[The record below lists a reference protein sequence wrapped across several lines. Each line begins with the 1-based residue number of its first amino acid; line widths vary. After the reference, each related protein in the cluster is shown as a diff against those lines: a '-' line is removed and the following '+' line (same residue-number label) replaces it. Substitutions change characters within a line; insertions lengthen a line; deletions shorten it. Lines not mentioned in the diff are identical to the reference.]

1 MEEFVNRVANSG
13 LVTFNLEEFIHPGER
28 VVYDIK
34 DNLFHGLMLREKD
47 FREFIKTH
55 DWTQYDGQNVA
66 IICSADAI
74 VPTWAY
80 MLLAGKLQNHAHRYV
95 FGNLEALE
103 QELFQEAIAGVEV
116 EQFRDAKLVIKGC
129 GEKPVPT
136 YAYVAIM
143 QKLLPVAASIM
154 YGEPCS
160 TVPLYKRP
168 KDKVSA

>member
-1 MEEFVNRVANSG
+1 MEEIFVNRVAQSA
-13 LVTFNLEEFIHPGER
+13 LTTLNLEELLHPGER
-28 VVYDIK
+28 VEYDIK

-47 FREFIKTH
+47 FREFVKTH
-55 DWTQYDGQNVA
+55 DWAQYDGKSVA

-80 MLLAGKLQNHAHRYV
+80 MLLASKLQGHAHRYV

-103 QELFQEAIAGVEV
+103 QELFSEAIAAIDAE
-116 EQFRDAKLVIKGC
+116 EYRDAKVVVKGC
-129 GEKPVPT
+129 GTIPVPT

-143 QKLLPVAASIM
+143 QKLLPVVSSVM

-168 KDKVSA
+168 KA

>member
-1 MEEFVNRVANSG
+1 MEEIINRVAQSG
-13 LVTFNLEEFIHPGER
+13 LVTFNLEELLHPGER

-34 DNLFHGLMLREKD
+34 ENLFHSLMLREKD
-47 FREFIKTH
+47 FREFVKTH
-55 DWTQYDGQNVA
+55 DWSQYDGKNVA

-80 MLLAGKLQNHAHRYV
+80 MVLASKLQGHAHRYV
-95 FGNLEALE
+95 FGDIAALE
-103 QELFQEAIAGVEV
+103 QELFQEAIASVNPEDY
-116 EQFRDAKLVIKGC
+116 RDAKLVIKGC
-129 GEKPVPT
+129 GEKEVPV

-143 QKLLPVAASIM
+143 QRLLPVASSIM

-168 KDKVSA
+168 KAVAQ

>member
-1 MEEFVNRVANSG
+1 MEDTLINRVATSA
-13 LVTFNLEEFIHPGER
+13 LTSLNLEELLHPGER

-47 FREFIKTH
+47 LREFVKTH
-55 DWTQYDGQNVA
+55 DWSQYDGKNVA

-80 MLLAGKLQNHAHRYV
+80 MLLASKLQGHAHRYV
-95 FGNLEALE
+95 FGDLAALE
-103 QELFQEAIAGVEV
+103 QELFQEAIASIDA
-116 EQFRDAKLVIKGC
+116 EQYRDAKVVVKGC
-129 GEKPVPT
+129 GEKEVPT

-143 QKLLPVAASIM
+143 QKLLPVVSSVM

-168 KDKVSA
+168 KTSAA